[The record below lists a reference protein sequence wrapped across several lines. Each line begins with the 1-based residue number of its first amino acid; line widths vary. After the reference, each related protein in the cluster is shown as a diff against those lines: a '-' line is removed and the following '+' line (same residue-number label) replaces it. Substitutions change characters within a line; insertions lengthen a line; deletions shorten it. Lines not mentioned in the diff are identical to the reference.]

1 MINFLKSWG
10 FFIVFVFVGEAAY
23 SDGSFALSIKKD
35 IKPEIPIVVIEH
47 GITNGNT
54 FLGITPEVAGTMA
67 VIERVMTK
75 HKFVIVGL
83 IDSQWVL
90 FTSADKIEKEAN
102 KQIVNGIKKL
112 FGG

>member
-1 MINFLKSWG
+1 MISFLKSWG
-10 FFIVFVFVGEAAY
+10 LFIAFVFFGEAAY
-23 SDGSFALSIKKD
+23 SDGSFALSVKKD

-47 GITNGNT
+47 GVTNGNS

-67 VIERVMTK
+67 VMERVITK

-83 IDSQWVL
+83 IDNQWIL
-90 FTSADKIEKEAN
+90 FTSTKEIESAAN
-102 KQIVNGIKKL
+102 KQILDGVKKL